1 MFMNIFTRYKKIF
14 LIFGFIGITIFLGFL
29 LYGTFFSGSLSLTP
43 EEIQIATSS
52 NGLPTAGDG
61 TNQTSTSSG
70 DGLFPG
76 SGDINQG
83 GSQINPNDEPNINNP
98 TEIAIGELTSVKQL
112 TNEPGLGV
120 TLSNSGGVQYYN
132 KDDGYFYKVDQ
143 NGNITKM
150 SDRVFYNVEDI
161 TWSPSKNKAIL
172 EYPDNS
178 KILYN
183 FETKKQVTFP
193 SHWEDFSFSPQSDQ
207 IIAKSIALDPDNR
220 YLTVASDDGSQVV
233 NIEEIGTN
241 ATVKTSWSPNNQ
253 IVATYTKSLD
263 FNRQEVFFVGLNGE
277 NFKSTTVEGRG
288 LTYEW
293 SKTGDRLLYSAYN
306 GNSDMKPL
314 LWIVDAQG
322 DTINQNRQSLGI
334 NTWADK
340 CTFASNTEIY
350 CAVPVD
356 LEKGAGLVR
365 GIADD
370 NKDEIYKIDLQTGN
384 KKLIA
389 VPDGNFNVESLVV
402 DNNQNQLTFS
412 DKNTGLL
419 YQIKL
424 K

>member
-1 MFMNIFTRYKKIF
+1 MNIFTRYKKIF
-14 LIFGFIGITIFLGFL
+14 LVLGFIGITFSLGFL
-29 LYGTFFSGSLSLTP
+29 LYTTFFSSSLTLTP
-43 EEIQIATSS
+43 EEIEVATSS
-52 NGLPTAGDG
+52 GGLPSAGEG
-61 TNQTSTSSG
+61 FNPGATSSG

-76 SGDINQG
+76 SGDVNIPDN
-83 GSQINPNDEPNINNP
+83 NLNINEP
-98 TEIAIGELTSVKQL
+98 TGNLATEVALGELTSVKQL
-112 TNEPGLGV
+112 TETPGIGI
-120 TLSNSGGVQYYN
+120 TLSSSGGVQYYN
-132 KDDGYFYKVDQ
+132 KNDGYFYKIDQ
-143 NGNITKM
+143 NGNIIKM
-150 SDRVFYNVEDI
+150 SDRVFYNVENI

-172 EYPDNS
+172 EYPDES

-207 IIAKSIALDPDNR
+207 IIAKNIALDPDNR
-220 YLTVASDDGSQVV
+220 YLSVVSDDGSQVV

-288 LTYEW
+288 LVYEW
-293 SKTGDRLLYSAYN
+293 SKTGDRLLYSVYN
-306 GNSDMKPL
+306 ANSDMKPL

-322 DTINQNRQSLGI
+322 NTINQNRQNLGI

-340 CTFASNTEIY
+340 CSFASNTEIY

-365 GIADD
+365 GLADD